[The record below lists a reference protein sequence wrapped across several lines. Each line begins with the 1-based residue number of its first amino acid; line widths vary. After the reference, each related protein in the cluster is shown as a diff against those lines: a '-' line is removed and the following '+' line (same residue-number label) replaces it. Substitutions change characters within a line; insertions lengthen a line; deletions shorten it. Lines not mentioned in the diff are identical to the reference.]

1 MPSAIPDIKPWPR
14 PPPSQEPID
23 YAELARIDLA
33 KWPEKKSELVEDL
46 RYAVNEVGFW

>member
-1 MPSAIPDIKPWPR
+1 MPSAIPDIKPWTR
-14 PPPSQEPID
+14 PAPTQEPLD